1 MKKILFLFGILFL
14 SVGFNSCSND
24 DIETQPQKHKI
35 HIFIDSDDEFGFNY
49 DYSDNDHPQTWTDT
63 PIVYPVQWDF
73 DRTIYESQG
82 GYFKLKIFP
91 MNGASVTYTVTID
104 GTVVADETVYQD
116 DYFEY
121 NF

>member
-1 MKKILFLFGILFL
+1 MKYLFLVMTALFL
-14 SVGFNSCSND
+14 MVSCIDND
-24 DIETQPQKHKI
+24 IDTQPQKHKI

-49 DYSDNDHPQTWTDT
+49 DYSDNDHPQIWTDS

-91 MNGASVTYTVTID
+91 MNGASVTYKVTID
-104 GTVVADETVYQD
+104 GTVVADKIVGQD
-116 DYFEY
+116 DYFEH